1 MKEILDNEISWKF
14 IGWCIVLEIEHKRA
28 NIDATTR
35 KRGCRCKGNCGNM
48 CGCQKTGLKCSGAC
62 LNCSGETCSNT
73 MNVMRLM
80 DENDFEDEIPTMTPV
95 QFPTFLDD
103 AVSEA

>member
-1 MKEILDNEISWKF
+1 MVVQEVKACNKMQNMFAVKYVECPDRTLST
-14 IGWCIVLEIEHKRA
+14 L
-28 NIDATTR
+28 
-35 KRGCRCKGNCGNM
+35 CRCKGNCGNM